1 MDLSKTNI
9 ELVERVYKT
18 LESNIALFKARKG
31 NSLTLAEKILY
42 GHARNISETSL
53 TRGKDFGD
61 FFKLLRLTSSNFTW
75 YHPPCSLH

>member
-42 GHARNISETSL
+42 DMLGMSLRHPWLEEKILEISYQTE
-53 TRGKDFGD
+53 
-61 FFKLLRLTSSNFTW
+61 
-75 YHPPCSLH
+75 